1 MYLSLTTKGEVAWS
15 WRMGEIY
22 IYMRYKYT
30 IIINLFI
37 YNILLYL
44 LLATTDEYLT
54 IKDDTGSGWVLY
66 IFVTLEFTLP
76 KNNIYI

>member
-1 MYLSLTTKGEVAWS
+1 MKCSLYVS
-15 WRMGEIY
+15 
-22 IYMRYKYT
+22 
-30 IIINLFI
+30 
-37 YNILLYL
+37 

>member
-1 MYLSLTTKGEVAWS
+1 
-15 WRMGEIY
+15 
-22 IYMRYKYT
+22 MRYKYT